1 MDRFV
6 KIADLLF
13 RGLFFIKAASL
24 RPATLLKRGT
34 DREKSLTISAKC
46 SILDV
51 WLGSEHAAGLM
62 RVKIFLVPY
71 TVNIATLNLP
81 IMLWKENNNIVM
93 ESIPLT
99 LTMIFTF
106 NLSLN

>member
-1 MDRFV
+1 MDRFA

-51 WLGSEHAAGLM
+51 WQGSGHAAGLM
-62 RVKIFLVPY
+62 TVKIFLVPY

-81 IMLWKENNNIVM
+81 IMLWKENNIVM

-99 LTMIFTF
+99 LKWFLHLTF
-106 NLSLN
+106 L